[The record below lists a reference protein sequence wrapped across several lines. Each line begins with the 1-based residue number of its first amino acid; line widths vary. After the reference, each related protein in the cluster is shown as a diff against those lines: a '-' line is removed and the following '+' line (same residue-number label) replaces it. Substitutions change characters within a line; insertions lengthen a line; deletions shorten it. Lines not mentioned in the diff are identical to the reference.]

1 MAEKSSK
8 MNPIYFLWIVIAAIV
23 GGYAGGAM
31 INAMLNFGGLTFDTF
46 IKALSD
52 STTYTFAVIVIGLVL
67 IYVMINFTGFKS
79 GGTKM
84 KGKEDMENQ
93 RWLEGKE
100 LDKKFAHCKYSELTY
115 FECGGIPIRSVIKGK
130 DLLIHFDKE
139 KHYII
144 IGSTGTGKTVTFIE
158 PTVQILAQTKTK
170 PSLFITDTKGEIFAH
185 HSKKLAENGYKVMLF
200 DLVDAYNSLR
210 WNPLQDIYETYQ
222 RALHLEQEIYKHVND
237 NVDNYHFIK
246 TGEINNNEWYEFSG
260 KAFSNLRDALIEV
273 EVEKSKLKDDCFEDI
288 EDICAA
294 ICPVTPGKDQSWDQG
309 AKDYLKGIILAML
322 EDSENEALGMT
333 KERFNFYNVY
343 KIAMNKDDDF
353 QVVKD
358 YFAGRSPLSRTI
370 QLTSHILQSK
380 AQTTRD
386 SYLSLLTQRLSMFA
400 DNGICLLTS
409 INDIDFMT
417 FDDQPTAFF
426 IKIPDERE
434 TRYTIASI
442 CISQAYKQFV
452 RKARNNEF
460 TTGKPCL
467 KRPLFYLM
475 DEFANMPKVAQL
487 DKMITVGRSRKVFF
501 NMVIQSFSQ
510 LENVYSK
517 EVASTV
523 KGNCSIMYLGT
534 NDLATNEEISKS
546 LGNYTITVESKSKQD
561 GKNKD
566 GSSGSS
572 TSTSL
577 QTRPLIYASELD
589 KLTMGNVIVKTA
601 QSYPV
606 KSYMTPYFK
615 CMDFFTIGKMD
626 LPFIPGRRLNEQ
638 EIFYDLRKRNSIVLD
653 NE

>member
-8 MNPIYFLWIVIAAIV
+8 LNGVYFLWITIGTIV
-23 GGYAGGAM
+23 GGYIGGAM
-31 INAMLNFGGLTFDTF
+31 LNAALNLGGMSFAS
-46 IKALSD
+46 IVKALGD
-52 STTYTFAVIVIGLVL
+52 NATLTYAFICWGLVF
-67 IYVMINFTGFKS
+67 IFVMLNFTGFKS
-79 GGTKM
+79 GGVKM
-84 KGKEDMENQ
+84 KGKDDMENQ

-100 LDKKFAHCKYSELTY
+100 LDQKFAHSKYSELQY
-115 FECGGIPIRSVIKGK
+115 FECFGIPIRSVIKGK
-130 DLLIHFDKE
+130 DMIIHFDKE

-144 IGSTGTGKTVTFIE
+144 IGSTGTGKTVTFVE
-158 PTVQILAQTKTK
+158 PTVQILAETKTK

-185 HSKKLAENGYKVMLF
+185 HSQKLKEQGYKVFLF

-222 RALHLEQEIYKHVND
+222 RALHLEQEIFKHVND
-237 NVDNYHFIK
+237 SVDNYKF
-246 TGEINNNEWYEFSG
+246 TRVGEINNSEWYEFSG
-260 KAFSNLRDALIEV
+260 KAFPTLREALIEV
-273 EVEKSKLKDDCFEDI
+273 EVEKSKLKDECFEDI
-288 EDICAA
+288 EDISAA
-294 ICPVTPGKDQSWDQG
+294 LCPVTPGKDQSWDQG

-322 EDSENEALGMT
+322 EDSENDALGMT

-353 QVVKD
+353 QVMKD
-358 YFAGRSPLSRTI
+358 YFSGRSPLSRTV

-409 INDIDFMT
+409 INDIDFTT

-442 CISQAYKQFV
+442 CVSQAYKQFV
-452 RKARNNEF
+452 RKARDNEF

-467 KRPLFYLM
+467 KRPLFYIM

-487 DKMITVGRSRKVFF
+487 DKMITVSRSRKIFF
-501 NMVIQSFSQ
+501 NMVIQSFAQ

-517 EVASTV
+517 EIATTV

-561 GKNKD
+561 EKGKD
-566 GSSGSS
+566 GTTGSS
-572 TSTSL
+572 TSSSY
-577 QTRPLIYASELD
+577 QTRPLIYAAELD
-589 KLTMGNVIVKTA
+589 KLTMGNTIVKTA

-615 CMDFFTIGKMD
+615 FTPPYKIGKMD

-638 EIFYDLRKRNSIVLD
+638 EIYYDLKRRNNIVLD

>member
-1 MAEKSSK
+1 VAEKGSK
-8 MNPIYFLWIVIAAIV
+8 LNPIFFISIVIAALAGSFI
-23 GGYAGGAM
+23 GGA
-31 INAMLNFGGLTFDTF
+31 ILNAAMNYGGIEMNTIL
-46 IKALSD
+46 KALSD
-52 STTYTFAVIVIGLVL
+52 TKTYTFAIIIGGLVL
-67 IYVMINFTGFKS
+67 IYVMLNFSGFKG

-100 LDKKFAHCKYSELTY
+100 LDKKFDHSKYSELSY
-115 FECGGIPIRSVIKGK
+115 FECFGIPIRSVIKGH
-130 DLLIHFDKE
+130 DLMIHFDKE

-170 PSLFITDTKGEIFAH
+170 PSMFITDTKGEIFAH
-185 HSKKLAENGYKVMLF
+185 HSKKLAENGYRVLLF

-237 NVDNYHFIK
+237 SIDNYRFIRA
-246 TGEINNNEWYEFSG
+246 GEINNAEWYEFSG
-260 KAFSNLRDALIEV
+260 KAFPTLRDALIEV

-288 EDICAA
+288 GDIASA
-294 ICPVTPGKDQSWDQG
+294 VSPVTPGKDQSWDQG
-309 AKDYLKGIILAML
+309 AQDYLKGILLAML

-353 QVVKD
+353 QVIKD
-358 YFAGRSPLSRTI
+358 YFSGRSPLSRTV

-460 TTGKPCL
+460 TTGKPSL

-517 EVASTV
+517 EVATTV

-534 NDLATNEEISKS
+534 NDLATNEEISKA

-561 GKNKD
+561 EKNKD
-566 GSSGSS
+566 GSNGAS

-615 CMDFFTIGKMD
+615 CMDWFTIGKMEM
-626 LPFIPGRRLNEQ
+626 PFIPGRRLNEQ
-638 EIFYDLRKRNSIVLD
+638 EVYYDLRRRNRIVLD